1 MFARV
6 HKLRTLGA
14 LETGTPPAHDTWA
27 RGILE
32 FSRSVGDG
40 QRFGPRRLILRNLQA
55 DPTRGVI
62 FELFK
67 PEFIDVHEP
76 CMRLRGIE
84 PMAMGSGPVAA
95 MVQEWLLIVG
105 SE

>member
-14 LETGTPPAHDTWA
+14 LEAGAPPLHDTWT

-32 FSRSVGDG
+32 FSTSVGDG
-40 QRFGPRRLILRNLQA
+40 QRFGPRRLILRHSQA

-62 FELFK
+62 FELYK
-67 PEFIDVHEP
+67 PELIDIREP
-76 CMRLRGIE
+76 CLKVRGIE
-84 PMAMGSGPVAA
+84 PMATGAGTVAA
-95 MVQEWLLIVG
+95 MMQEWLVILRP
-105 SE
+105 